1 METDGAQSMTAQAL
15 LQVRHLHKSFGS
27 QMAVNNVSFDVGA
40 GELLAIMGPN
50 GAGKSTTFNLV
61 NGQLQPDSGNV
72 RLNGQSL
79 IGRRPDA
86 LWRQGVSR
94 TFQMAEVFR
103 SMTVTENV
111 QMAMLS
117 AQSLQ
122 LSPWRRTRSHRAEA
136 AQTLLE
142 KVGLSDMSHHIS
154 DTLAYGDIKR
164 LELAMAL
171 VNQPRLLLMDEPT
184 AGMSPSERHALMGL
198 VQFLAKER
206 DVAVMFT
213 EHSMD
218 MVFSFATRILV
229 MAQGRILV
237 EGTPQEVQNNPLAQ
251 SVYLGRGKTVEGET
265 V

>member
-1 METDGAQSMTAQAL
+1 MTGQAL

-40 GELLAIMGPN
+40 VELLAVIGPN

-61 NGQLQPDSGNV
+61 NGQLLPDSGSV
-72 RLNGQSL
+72 SLNGQSL
-79 IGRRPDA
+79 IGRKPHD

-103 SMTVTENV
+103 SMSVIENV

-117 AQSLQ
+117 AQGLQ
-122 LSPWRRTRSHRAEA
+122 FSPWRRTRQHRADA

-142 KVGLSDMSHHIS
+142 KVGLADMSQHIS

-198 VQFLAKER
+198 VQFLAKDR

>member
-1 METDGAQSMTAQAL
+1 MTAQAL

-40 GELLAIMGPN
+40 GELLAVIGPN

-61 NGQLQPDSGNV
+61 NGQLSPDSGSV
-72 RLNGQSL
+72 SLNGQSL
-79 IGRRPDA
+79 IGRKPHD

-103 SMTVTENV
+103 SMSVIENV

-117 AQSLQ
+117 AQGLQ
-122 LSPWRRTRSHRAEA
+122 FSPWRRTRQHRADA

-142 KVGLSDMSHHIS
+142 KVGLADMSQHIS

-184 AGMSPSERHALMGL
+184 AGMSPSERYALMGL

>member
-1 METDGAQSMTAQAL
+1 MTAPAL
-15 LQVRHLHKSFGS
+15 LQVRHLHKAFGS

-40 GELLAIMGPN
+40 GELLAVIGPN

-61 NGQLQPDSGNV
+61 NGQLSPDSGSV
-72 RLNGQSL
+72 SLNGQSL
-79 IGRRPDA
+79 IGRKPHD

-103 SMTVTENV
+103 SMSVIENV

-117 AQSLQ
+117 AQGLQ
-122 LSPWRRTRSHRAEA
+122 FSPWRRTRQHRADA

-142 KVGLSDMSHHIS
+142 KVGLADMSQHIS

-251 SVYLGRGKTVEGET
+251 SVYLGRGKTLEGET

>member
-1 METDGAQSMTAQAL
+1 MEVDGAQSMTSQAL

-40 GELLAIMGPN
+40 GELLAVIGPN

-61 NGQLQPDSGNV
+61 NGQLLPDSGSV
-72 RLNGQSL
+72 SLSGQSL
-79 IGRRPDA
+79 IGRKPHA

-103 SMTVTENV
+103 SMTVIENV

-117 AQSLQ
+117 AQGLQ
-122 LSPWRRTRSHRAEA
+122 LSPWRRTRQHRADA

-142 KVGLSDMSHHIS
+142 KVGLGDMSQRIS

-184 AGMSPSERHALMGL
+184 AGMSPTERHALMGL

-206 DVAVMFT
+206 DVAVIFT

-251 SVYLGRGKTVEGET
+251 SVYLGRGKTLEGET

>member
-1 METDGAQSMTAQAL
+1 MEVDGAQSMTAQAL

-40 GELLAIMGPN
+40 GELLAVIGPN

-61 NGQLQPDSGNV
+61 NGQLSPDSGSV
-72 RLNGQSL
+72 SLNGQSL
-79 IGRRPDA
+79 IGRKPHD

-103 SMTVTENV
+103 SMSVIENV

-117 AQSLQ
+117 AQGLQ
-122 LSPWRRTRSHRAEA
+122 FSPWRRTRQHRADA
-136 AQTLLE
+136 AQILLE
-142 KVGLSDMSHHIS
+142 KVGLADMSQHIS

>member
-1 METDGAQSMTAQAL
+1 MEVDGAQSMTSQAL

-40 GELLAIMGPN
+40 GELLAVIGPN

-61 NGQLQPDSGNV
+61 NGQLLPDSGSV
-72 RLNGQSL
+72 SLSGQSL
-79 IGRRPDA
+79 IGRKPHA

-103 SMTVTENV
+103 SMTVIENV

-117 AQSLQ
+117 AQGLQ
-122 LSPWRRTRSHRAEA
+122 LSPWRRTRQHRAEA

-142 KVGLSDMSHHIS
+142 KVGLAELSQQIS
-154 DTLAYGDIKR
+154 DTLAYGDIKL

-184 AGMSPSERHALMGL
+184 AGMSPTERHALMGL

-251 SVYLGRGKTVEGET
+251 SVYLGRGKTLEGET

>member
-1 METDGAQSMTAQAL
+1 MTGEAL

-40 GELLAIMGPN
+40 GELLAVIGPN

-61 NGQLQPDSGNV
+61 NGQLLPDSGSV
-72 RLNGQSL
+72 SLNGQSL
-79 IGRRPDA
+79 IGRKPHD

-103 SMTVTENV
+103 SMSVIENV

-117 AQSLQ
+117 AQGLQ
-122 LSPWRRTRSHRAEA
+122 FSPWRRTRKHRADA

-142 KVGLSDMSHHIS
+142 KVGLADMSQHIS

-198 VQFLAKER
+198 VQFLAKDR

-251 SVYLGRGKTVEGET
+251 SVYLGRGKTVDGET

>member
-27 QMAVNNVSFDVGA
+27 QMAVNNVTFDVGA
-40 GELLAIMGPN
+40 GELLAVIGPN

-72 RLNGQSL
+72 SLNGQSL
-79 IGRRPDA
+79 IGRKPDA

-103 SMTVTENV
+103 SMTVIENV

-117 AQSLQ
+117 AQGLQ

-184 AGMSPSERHALMGL
+184 AGMSPSDRHALMGL

-218 MVFSFATRILV
+218 MVFSFCDAHFGDGPRT
-229 MAQGRILV
+229 
-237 EGTPQEVQNNPLAQ
+237 
-251 SVYLGRGKTVEGET
+251 YLGRRHTTRSTKQSTRTVCVFGSRQNG
-265 V
+265 

>member
-1 METDGAQSMTAQAL
+1 MEADGAQSMTAQAL

-40 GELLAIMGPN
+40 GELLAVIGPN

-61 NGQLQPDSGNV
+61 NGQLSPDSGSV
-72 RLNGQSL
+72 SLNGQSL
-79 IGRRPDA
+79 IGRKPHD

-103 SMTVTENV
+103 SMSVIENV

-117 AQSLQ
+117 AQGLQ
-122 LSPWRRTRSHRAEA
+122 FSPWRRTRQHRADA

-142 KVGLSDMSHHIS
+142 KVGLADMSQHIS

-184 AGMSPSERHALMGL
+184 AGMSPTERHALMGL

-206 DVAVMFT
+206 GVAVMFT

-251 SVYLGRGKTVEGET
+251 SVYLGRGKTIEGET

>member
-1 METDGAQSMTAQAL
+1 MEVDGAQSMTAQAI

-40 GELLAIMGPN
+40 GELLAVIGPN

-61 NGQLQPDSGNV
+61 NGQLSPDSGSV
-72 RLNGQSL
+72 SLNGQSL
-79 IGRRPDA
+79 IGRKPHD

-103 SMTVTENV
+103 SMSVIENV

-117 AQSLQ
+117 AQGLQ
-122 LSPWRRTRSHRAEA
+122 FSPWRRTRQHRADA

-142 KVGLSDMSHHIS
+142 KVGLADMSQHIS

>member
-1 METDGAQSMTAQAL
+1 MEVDGAQSMTGQAL

-40 GELLAIMGPN
+40 GELLAVIGPN

-61 NGQLQPDSGNV
+61 NGQLSPDSGSV
-72 RLNGQSL
+72 SLNGQSL
-79 IGRRPDA
+79 IGRKPHD

-103 SMTVTENV
+103 SMSVIENV

-117 AQSLQ
+117 AQGLQ
-122 LSPWRRTRSHRAEA
+122 FSPWRRTRQHRADA

-142 KVGLSDMSHHIS
+142 KVGLADMSQHIS

>member
-1 METDGAQSMTAQAL
+1 MEVDGAQSMTAQAL

-40 GELLAIMGPN
+40 GELLAVIGPN

-61 NGQLQPDSGNV
+61 NGQLSPDSGSV
-72 RLNGQSL
+72 SLNGQSL
-79 IGRRPDA
+79 IGRKPHD

-103 SMTVTENV
+103 SMSVIENV

-117 AQSLQ
+117 AQGLQ
-122 LSPWRRTRSHRAEA
+122 FSPWRRTRQHRADA

-142 KVGLSDMSHHIS
+142 KVGLADMSQHIS

-164 LELAMAL
+164 LELAMAF

-251 SVYLGRGKTVEGET
+251 SVYLGRGKTLEGET

>member
-1 METDGAQSMTAQAL
+1 MEVDGAQSMTAQAL

-40 GELLAIMGPN
+40 GELLAVIGPN

-61 NGQLQPDSGNV
+61 NGQLSPDSGSV
-72 RLNGQSL
+72 SLNGQSL
-79 IGRRPDA
+79 IGRKPHD

-103 SMTVTENV
+103 SMSVIENV

-117 AQSLQ
+117 AQGLQ
-122 LSPWRRTRSHRAEA
+122 FSPWRRTRQHRADA
-136 AQTLLE
+136 AQILLE
-142 KVGLSDMSHHIS
+142 KVGLADMSQHIS

-184 AGMSPSERHALMGL
+184 AGMSPSERYALMGL

>member
-1 METDGAQSMTAQAL
+1 
-15 LQVRHLHKSFGS
+15 
-27 QMAVNNVSFDVGA
+27 MAVNNVSFDVGA
-40 GELLAIMGPN
+40 GELLAVIGPN

-61 NGQLQPDSGNV
+61 NGQLLPDSGSV
-72 RLNGQSL
+72 SLNGQSL
-79 IGRRPDA
+79 IGRKPHD

-103 SMTVTENV
+103 SMSVIENV

-117 AQSLQ
+117 AQGLQ
-122 LSPWRRTRSHRAEA
+122 FSPWRRTRQHRADA

-142 KVGLSDMSHHIS
+142 KVGLADMSQHIS

-198 VQFLAKER
+198 VQFLAKDR

>member
-1 METDGAQSMTAQAL
+1 MEVDGAQSMTAQAL

-40 GELLAIMGPN
+40 GELLAVIGPN

-61 NGQLQPDSGNV
+61 NGQLSPDSGSV
-72 RLNGQSL
+72 SLNGQSL
-79 IGRRPDA
+79 IGRKPHD

-103 SMTVTENV
+103 SMSVIENV

-117 AQSLQ
+117 AQGLQ
-122 LSPWRRTRSHRAEA
+122 FSPWRRTRQHRADA

-142 KVGLSDMSHHIS
+142 KVGLADMSQHIS

-198 VQFLAKER
+198 VQFLANER

>member
-1 METDGAQSMTAQAL
+1 
-15 LQVRHLHKSFGS
+15 
-27 QMAVNNVSFDVGA
+27 MAVNNVSFDVGA
-40 GELLAIMGPN
+40 GELLAVIGPN

-61 NGQLQPDSGNV
+61 NGQLSPDSGSV
-72 RLNGQSL
+72 SLNGQSL
-79 IGRRPDA
+79 IGRKPHD

-103 SMTVTENV
+103 SMSVIENV

-117 AQSLQ
+117 AQGLQ
-122 LSPWRRTRSHRAEA
+122 FSPWRRTRQHRADA

-142 KVGLSDMSHHIS
+142 KVGLADMSQHIS

-251 SVYLGRGKTVEGET
+251 SVYLGRGKTLEGET

>member
-1 METDGAQSMTAQAL
+1 MEVDGAQSMTSQAL

-40 GELLAIMGPN
+40 GELLAVIGPN

-61 NGQLQPDSGNV
+61 NGQLLPDSGSV
-72 RLNGQSL
+72 SLSGQSL
-79 IGRRPDA
+79 IGRKPHA

-103 SMTVTENV
+103 SMTVIENV

-117 AQSLQ
+117 AQGLQ
-122 LSPWRRTRSHRAEA
+122 LSPWRRTRQHRAEA

-142 KVGLSDMSHHIS
+142 KVGLAELSQQIS

-184 AGMSPSERHALMGL
+184 AGMSPTERHALMGL

-237 EGTPQEVQNNPLAQ
+237 EGTPQEVQNNPLAP
-251 SVYLGRGKTVEGET
+251 SGYLGRGKTLEGET

>member
-1 METDGAQSMTAQAL
+1 MTAPAL

-40 GELLAIMGPN
+40 GELLAVIGPN

-61 NGQLQPDSGNV
+61 NGQLSPDSGSV
-72 RLNGQSL
+72 SLNGQSL
-79 IGRRPDA
+79 IGRKPHD

-103 SMTVTENV
+103 SMSVIENV

-117 AQSLQ
+117 AQGLQ
-122 LSPWRRTRSHRAEA
+122 FSPWRRTRQHRAEA

-142 KVGLSDMSHHIS
+142 KVGLADMSQHIS

-184 AGMSPSERHALMGL
+184 AGMSPTERHALMGL

-251 SVYLGRGKTVEGET
+251 SVYLGRGKTIEGET

>member
-1 METDGAQSMTAQAL
+1 MTAQAL

-27 QMAVNNVSFDVGA
+27 QMADNNVSFEVGA
-40 GELLAIMGPN
+40 GELLAVIGPN

-61 NGQLQPDSGNV
+61 NGQLSPDSGSV
-72 RLNGQSL
+72 SLNGQSL
-79 IGRRPDA
+79 IGRKPHD

-103 SMTVTENV
+103 SMSVIENV

-117 AQSLQ
+117 AQGLQ
-122 LSPWRRTRSHRAEA
+122 FSPWRRTRQHRADA

-142 KVGLSDMSHHIS
+142 KVGLADMSQHIS

>member
-1 METDGAQSMTAQAL
+1 MEIDGTQSMTAQAL

-40 GELLAIMGPN
+40 GELLAVIGPN

-61 NGQLQPDSGNV
+61 NGQLLPDSGSV
-72 RLNGQSL
+72 SLSGQSL
-79 IGRRPDA
+79 IGRKPHA

-103 SMTVTENV
+103 SMTVIENV

-117 AQSLQ
+117 AQGLQ
-122 LSPWRRTRSHRAEA
+122 LSPWRRTRQHRGEA

-142 KVGLSDMSHHIS
+142 KVGLAELSQQIS

-184 AGMSPSERHALMGL
+184 AGMSPTERHALMGL

-251 SVYLGRGKTVEGET
+251 SVYLGRGKTLEGET

>member
-1 METDGAQSMTAQAL
+1 MEVDGAQSMTSQAL

-40 GELLAIMGPN
+40 GELLAVIGPN

-61 NGQLQPDSGNV
+61 NGQLLPDSGSV
-72 RLNGQSL
+72 SLSGQSL
-79 IGRRPDA
+79 IGRKPHA

-103 SMTVTENV
+103 SMTVIENV

-117 AQSLQ
+117 AQGLQ
-122 LSPWRRTRSHRAEA
+122 LSPWRRTRQHRAEA

-142 KVGLSDMSHHIS
+142 KVGLAELSQQIS

-184 AGMSPSERHALMGL
+184 AGMSPTERHALMGL

-251 SVYLGRGKTVEGET
+251 SVYLGRGKTLGGET
-265 V
+265 I

>member
-1 METDGAQSMTAQAL
+1 MEVDGAQSMTAQAL
-15 LQVRHLHKSFGS
+15 LQVRHLHKSFGN

-40 GELLAIMGPN
+40 GELLAVIGPN

-61 NGQLQPDSGNV
+61 NGQLPPDSGSV
-72 RLNGQSL
+72 SLNGQSL
-79 IGRRPDA
+79 IGRKPHD

-103 SMTVTENV
+103 SMSVIENV

-117 AQSLQ
+117 AQGLQ
-122 LSPWRRTRSHRAEA
+122 FSPWRRTRQHRAEA

-142 KVGLSDMSHHIS
+142 KVGLADMSQHIS

-184 AGMSPSERHALMGL
+184 AGMSPTERHALMGL

-206 DVAVMFT
+206 GVAVMFT

-218 MVFSFATRILV
+218 MVFSFASRILV

>member
-1 METDGAQSMTAQAL
+1 MEVDGAQSMTSQAL

-40 GELLAIMGPN
+40 GELLAVIGPN

-61 NGQLQPDSGNV
+61 NGQLLPDSGSV
-72 RLNGQSL
+72 SLSGQSL
-79 IGRRPDA
+79 IGRKPHA

-103 SMTVTENV
+103 SMTVIENV

-117 AQSLQ
+117 AQGLQ
-122 LSPWRRTRSHRAEA
+122 LSPWRRTRQHRAEA

-142 KVGLSDMSHHIS
+142 KVGLAELSQQIS

-184 AGMSPSERHALMGL
+184 AGMPPTERHALMGL

-251 SVYLGRGKTVEGET
+251 SVYLGRGKTLEGET

>member
-1 METDGAQSMTAQAL
+1 MEVDGAQSMTAQAI

-40 GELLAIMGPN
+40 GELLAVIGPN

-61 NGQLQPDSGNV
+61 NGQLSPDSGSV
-72 RLNGQSL
+72 SLNGQSL
-79 IGRRPDA
+79 IGRKPHD

-103 SMTVTENV
+103 SMSVIENV

-117 AQSLQ
+117 AQGLQ
-122 LSPWRRTRSHRAEA
+122 FSPWRRTRQHRADA

-142 KVGLSDMSHHIS
+142 KVGLADMSQHIS

-251 SVYLGRGKTVEGET
+251 SVYLGRGKTLEGET

>member
-1 METDGAQSMTAQAL
+1 MEVDGAQSMTSQAL

-40 GELLAIMGPN
+40 GELLAVIGPN

-61 NGQLQPDSGNV
+61 NGQLLPDSGSV
-72 RLNGQSL
+72 SLSGQSL
-79 IGRRPDA
+79 IGRKPHA

-103 SMTVTENV
+103 SMTVIENV

-117 AQSLQ
+117 AQGLQ
-122 LSPWRRTRSHRAEA
+122 LSPWRRTRQHRAEA

-142 KVGLSDMSHHIS
+142 KVGLAELSQQIS
-154 DTLAYGDIKR
+154 DTLAYGNIKR

-184 AGMSPSERHALMGL
+184 AGMSPTERHALMGL

-251 SVYLGRGKTVEGET
+251 SVYLGRGKTLEGET

>member
-1 METDGAQSMTAQAL
+1 MTAPAL

-40 GELLAIMGPN
+40 GELLAVIGPN

-61 NGQLQPDSGNV
+61 NGQLPPDSGSV
-72 RLNGQSL
+72 SLNGQSL
-79 IGRRPDA
+79 IGRKPHD

-103 SMTVTENV
+103 SMSVIENV

-117 AQSLQ
+117 AQGLQ
-122 LSPWRRTRSHRAEA
+122 FSPWRRTRQHRADA

-142 KVGLSDMSHHIS
+142 KVGLADMSQHIS

-184 AGMSPSERHALMGL
+184 AGMSPTERHALMGL

-206 DVAVMFT
+206 GVAVMFT

-218 MVFSFATRILV
+218 MVFSFASRILV

-251 SVYLGRGKTVEGET
+251 SVYLGRGKTIEGET

>member
-1 METDGAQSMTAQAL
+1 MEVDGAQSMTAQAL

-40 GELLAIMGPN
+40 GELLAVIGPN

-61 NGQLQPDSGNV
+61 NGQLSPDSGSV
-72 RLNGQSL
+72 SLNGQSL
-79 IGRRPDA
+79 IGRKPHD
-86 LWRQGVSR
+86 LWRQGVGR

-103 SMTVTENV
+103 SMSVIENV

-117 AQSLQ
+117 AQGLQ
-122 LSPWRRTRSHRAEA
+122 FSPWRRTRQHRADA

-142 KVGLSDMSHHIS
+142 KVGLADMSQHIS

-251 SVYLGRGKTVEGET
+251 SVYLGRGKTVEGAT

>member
-1 METDGAQSMTAQAL
+1 MEVDGAQSMTSQAL

-40 GELLAIMGPN
+40 GELLAVIGPN

-61 NGQLQPDSGNV
+61 NGQLLPDSGSV
-72 RLNGQSL
+72 SLSGQSL
-79 IGRRPDA
+79 IGRKPHA

-103 SMTVTENV
+103 SMTVIENV

-117 AQSLQ
+117 AQGLQ
-122 LSPWRRTRSHRAEA
+122 LSPWRRTRQHRAEA

-142 KVGLSDMSHHIS
+142 KVGLAELSQQIS

-184 AGMSPSERHALMGL
+184 AGMSPTERHALMGL

-237 EGTPQEVQNNPLAQ
+237 EGTPQEVQNTPLAQ
-251 SVYLGRGKTVEGET
+251 SVYLGRGKTLEGET

>member
-1 METDGAQSMTAQAL
+1 MTGQAL

-40 GELLAIMGPN
+40 GELLAVIGPN

-61 NGQLQPDSGNV
+61 NGQLLPDSGSV
-72 RLNGQSL
+72 SLNGQSL
-79 IGRRPDA
+79 IGRKPHD

-103 SMTVTENV
+103 SMSVIENV

-117 AQSLQ
+117 AQGLQ
-122 LSPWRRTRSHRAEA
+122 FSPWRRTRKHRADA

-142 KVGLSDMSHHIS
+142 KVGLADMSQHIS

-198 VQFLAKER
+198 VQFLAKDR

>member
-1 METDGAQSMTAQAL
+1 MTAQAL

-40 GELLAIMGPN
+40 GELLAVIGPN

-61 NGQLQPDSGNV
+61 NGQLSPDSGSV
-72 RLNGQSL
+72 SLNGQSL
-79 IGRRPDA
+79 IGRKPHD

-103 SMTVTENV
+103 SMSVIENV

-117 AQSLQ
+117 AQGLQ
-122 LSPWRRTRSHRAEA
+122 FSPWRRTRQHRADA
-136 AQTLLE
+136 AQILLE
-142 KVGLSDMSHHIS
+142 KVGLADMSQHIS

-251 SVYLGRGKTVEGET
+251 SVYLGRGKTLEGET
-265 V
+265 I

>member
-1 METDGAQSMTAQAL
+1 MTAQAL

-40 GELLAIMGPN
+40 GELLAVIGPN

-61 NGQLQPDSGNV
+61 NGQLSPDSGSV
-72 RLNGQSL
+72 SLNGQSL
-79 IGRRPDA
+79 IGRKPHD

-103 SMTVTENV
+103 SMSVIENV

-117 AQSLQ
+117 AQGLQ
-122 LSPWRRTRSHRAEA
+122 FSPWRRTRQHRADA
-136 AQTLLE
+136 AQILLE
-142 KVGLSDMSHHIS
+142 KVGLADMSQHIS

-251 SVYLGRGKTVEGET
+251 SVYLGRGKTLEGET

>member
-1 METDGAQSMTAQAL
+1 MEVDGAQSMTSQAL

-40 GELLAIMGPN
+40 GELLAVIGPN

-61 NGQLQPDSGNV
+61 NGQLLPDSGSV
-72 RLNGQSL
+72 SLSGQSL
-79 IGRRPDA
+79 IGRKPHA

-103 SMTVTENV
+103 SMTVIENV

-117 AQSLQ
+117 AQGLQ
-122 LSPWRRTRSHRAEA
+122 LSPWRRTRQHRAEA

-142 KVGLSDMSHHIS
+142 KVGLAELSQHIS

-164 LELAMAL
+164 LELAMSL

-184 AGMSPSERHALMGL
+184 AGMSPTERHALMGL

-251 SVYLGRGKTVEGET
+251 SVYLGRGKTLAGET

>member
-1 METDGAQSMTAQAL
+1 MEIDGTQSMTSQAL

-40 GELLAIMGPN
+40 GELLAVIGPN

-61 NGQLQPDSGNV
+61 NGQLLPDSGSV
-72 RLNGQSL
+72 SLSGQSL
-79 IGRRPDA
+79 IGRKPHA

-103 SMTVTENV
+103 SMTVIENV

-117 AQSLQ
+117 AQGLQ
-122 LSPWRRTRSHRAEA
+122 LSPWRRTRQHRAEA

-142 KVGLSDMSHHIS
+142 KVGLAELSQQIS

-184 AGMSPSERHALMGL
+184 AGMSPTERHALMGL

-251 SVYLGRGKTVEGET
+251 SVYLGRGKKVEGET

>member
-1 METDGAQSMTAQAL
+1 MTGQAL

-40 GELLAIMGPN
+40 GELLAVIGPN

-61 NGQLQPDSGNV
+61 NGQLLPDSGSV
-72 RLNGQSL
+72 SLNGQSL
-79 IGRRPDA
+79 IGRKPHD

-103 SMTVTENV
+103 SMSVIENV

-117 AQSLQ
+117 AQGLQ
-122 LSPWRRTRSHRAEA
+122 FSPWRRTRQHRADA

-142 KVGLSDMSHHIS
+142 KVGLADMSQHIS

-198 VQFLAKER
+198 VQFLAKDR

>member
-1 METDGAQSMTAQAL
+1 MTAQAL
-15 LQVRHLHKSFGS
+15 LQVRNLHKSFGS

-40 GELLAIMGPN
+40 GELLAVIGPN

-72 RLNGQSL
+72 SLNGQSL
-79 IGRRPDA
+79 IGRKPDA
-86 LWRQGVSR
+86 LWQLGVSR

-103 SMTVTENV
+103 SMTVIENV

-117 AQSLQ
+117 AQGLQ

-251 SVYLGRGKTVEGET
+251 SVYLGRGKTVEGAT

>member
-1 METDGAQSMTAQAL
+1 MTAQAL
-15 LQVRHLHKSFGS
+15 LQVRNLHKSFGS

-40 GELLAIMGPN
+40 GELLAVIGPN

-72 RLNGQSL
+72 SLNGQSL
-79 IGRRPDA
+79 IGRKPDA

-103 SMTVTENV
+103 SMTVIENV

-117 AQSLQ
+117 AQGLQ
-122 LSPWRRTRSHRAEA
+122 LSPWRRTRSHRIEA

>member
-1 METDGAQSMTAQAL
+1 MTSQAL

-40 GELLAIMGPN
+40 GELLAVIGPN

-61 NGQLQPDSGNV
+61 NGQLSPDSGSV
-72 RLNGQSL
+72 SLNGQSL
-79 IGRRPDA
+79 IGRKPHD

-103 SMTVTENV
+103 SMSVIENV

-117 AQSLQ
+117 AQGLQ
-122 LSPWRRTRSHRAEA
+122 FSPWRRTRQHRADA

-142 KVGLSDMSHHIS
+142 KVGLADMSQHIS

>member
-1 METDGAQSMTAQAL
+1 MTGQAL

-40 GELLAIMGPN
+40 GELLAVIGPN

-61 NGQLQPDSGNV
+61 NGQLLPDSGSV
-72 RLNGQSL
+72 SLNGQSL
-79 IGRRPDA
+79 IGRKPHD

-103 SMTVTENV
+103 SMSVIENV

-117 AQSLQ
+117 AQGLQ
-122 LSPWRRTRSHRAEA
+122 FSPWRRTRQHRADA

-142 KVGLSDMSHHIS
+142 KVGLADMSQHIS

>member
-1 METDGAQSMTAQAL
+1 
-15 LQVRHLHKSFGS
+15 
-27 QMAVNNVSFDVGA
+27 
-40 GELLAIMGPN
+40 
-50 GAGKSTTFNLV
+50 
-61 NGQLQPDSGNV
+61 
-72 RLNGQSL
+72 
-79 IGRRPDA
+79 
-86 LWRQGVSR
+86 
-94 TFQMAEVFR
+94 
-103 SMTVTENV
+103 MTVIENV

-117 AQSLQ
+117 AQGLQ
-122 LSPWRRTRSHRAEA
+122 LSPWRRTRQHRTEA

-142 KVGLSDMSHHIS
+142 KVGLAELSQQIS

-184 AGMSPSERHALMGL
+184 AGMSPTERHALMGL

-251 SVYLGRGKTVEGET
+251 SVYLGRGKTLEGET

>member
-1 METDGAQSMTAQAL
+1 MEVDGAQSMTSQAL

-27 QMAVNNVSFDVGA
+27 QMAVNNVSFDVRA
-40 GELLAIMGPN
+40 GELLAVIGPN

-61 NGQLQPDSGNV
+61 NGQLLPDSGSV
-72 RLNGQSL
+72 SLSGQSL
-79 IGRRPDA
+79 IGRKPHA

-103 SMTVTENV
+103 SMTVIENV

-117 AQSLQ
+117 AQGLQ
-122 LSPWRRTRSHRAEA
+122 LSPWRRTRQHRAEA

-142 KVGLSDMSHHIS
+142 KVGLAELSQHIS

-184 AGMSPSERHALMGL
+184 AGMSPNERHALMGL

-237 EGTPQEVQNNPLAQ
+237 EGTPQEVQYNPLAQ
-251 SVYLGRGKTVEGET
+251 SVYLGRGKTLAGET